1 LGIRILTILV
11 SLGLLAGAGVAHA
24 QRLDAGV
31 VVGYHEP
38 LYQDDATDDLL
49 IGLRLRIPLKGAF
62 MLEPAFQWFEM
73 DRGPYRIR
81 GVPQEVQEW
90 QILAGT
96 AGVSW
101 GPTLGRR
108 HLYRPYLHGAV
119 GMFFLRKDEAPDSE
133 RPGFDVGAGLSA
145 ELSPDLDVDAR
156 LSLARV
162 SLERGGSRAIVS
174 IAGGLYYRFG
184 QYRSVRR

>member
-1 LGIRILTILV
+1 MGIRVLSILAMV
-11 SLGLLAGAGVAHA
+11 GLLAGAAPAHA
-24 QRLDAGV
+24 QRVDAGV
-31 VVGYHEP
+31 LVGYHEP
-38 LYQDDATDDLL
+38 LSQDDATDDLV
-49 IGLRLRIPLKGAF
+49 IGVRLRVPLRGAF
-62 MLEPAFQWFEM
+62 MFEPAFQWFEM
-73 DRGPYRIR
+73 DRGPYRVR

-119 GMFFLRKDEAPDSE
+119 GMFFLRKDEAPDTE
-133 RPGFDVGAGLSA
+133 RLGLDVGAGVSA
-145 ELSPDLDVDAR
+145 EISPDFDMDAR

-162 SLERGGSRAIVS
+162 ALERGGSRAIVS
-174 IAGGLYYRFG
+174 ITGGLYYRFG
-184 QYRSVRR
+184 QYRTVRR